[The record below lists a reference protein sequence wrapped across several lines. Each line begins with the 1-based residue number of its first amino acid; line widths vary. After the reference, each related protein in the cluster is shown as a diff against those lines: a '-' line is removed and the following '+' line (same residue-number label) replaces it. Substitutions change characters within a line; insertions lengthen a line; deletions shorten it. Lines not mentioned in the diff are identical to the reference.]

1 MRAFD
6 LNFARAAKIFDPNF
20 MRAGRKAARP
30 RGKILSGERVLR
42 GDEILNGGGILSDR
56 ALNVGEILSGSGI
69 FSSGEIWIDNKI
81 LKGCEILK
89 GVGILNDREILRGAE
104 VLNRMSRGGTRRGFS
119 RWVLRELRAEASP
132 LRLRR
137 KFQSANGSQT
147 DYKFKRA
154 IALQTDRK
162 FKMAVSLQTACKFKA
177 LMQKFH
183 RGSSAAAGLLRQKSS
198 SKIVLR
204 DCLKFQSLPYAIK
217 RLKFQGAMSE
227 MGGDSPSAP
236 LKFQI
241 SVTALLRLKFEGVP
255 NATLRLKFQGAI
267 ATAAFAARLKFG
279 SSSRAA
285 QKRKIRAQG
294 QGG

>member
-6 LNFARAAKIFDPNF
+6 LNFARAARIFDPNF
-20 MRAGRKAARP
+20 MRAGRKPARP
-30 RGKILSGERVLR
+30 RGKIPSGEKLLR

-56 ALNVGEILSGSGI
+56 ALNVGEILSGGI
-69 FSSGEIWIDNKI
+69 LNGGKFWIDNKI

-89 GVGILNDREILRGAE
+89 GVGILNDRKILRGAE

-137 KFQSANGSQT
+137 KFQSASGSQT

-154 IALQTDRK
+154 TALQTDRK
-162 FKMAVSLQTACKFKA
+162 FKMAVSLRVAYKFKTT
-177 LMQKFH
+177 MQKFH
-183 RGSSAAAGLLRQKSS
+183 RGSCAAVELLRQKSRS
-198 SKIVLR
+198 EVVPR
-204 DCLKFQSLPYAIK
+204 NCLKFQSPPYAIK

-227 MGGDSPSAP
+227 IGAGSPSAL

-241 SVTALLRLKFEGVP
+241 LVAAPSQLKFWGVP
-255 NATLRLKFQGAI
+255 NAILRLKFQSAVV
-267 ATAAFAARLKFG
+267 AVAAFARSKFRG
-279 SSSRAA
+279 LPRAA
-285 QKRKIRAQG
+285 QCRKIRAQG

>member
-6 LNFARAAKIFDPNF
+6 LNFARAARIFDPNF
-20 MRAGRKAARP
+20 MRAGRKPARP
-30 RGKILSGERVLR
+30 RDKILSGERLLR
-42 GDEILNGGGILSDR
+42 GDEILNIGWILSGL
-56 ALNVGEILSGSGI
+56 ALNIGKIHSGEILNDGK
-69 FSSGEIWIDNKI
+69 FWIDNKI

-89 GVGILNDREILRGAE
+89 SVGILNDRKILRGAE

-132 LRLRR
+132 LRLCH

-154 IALQTDRK
+154 VALQTDHK
-162 FKMAVSLQTACKFKA
+162 FKMAVSLRVACKFKT

-183 RGSSAAAGLLRQKSS
+183 RGFCAAAELLRQKSS
-198 SKIVLR
+198 SETMPRCI
-204 DCLKFQSLPYAIK
+204 KFQSPPYVLA

-227 MGGDSPSAP
+227 MSAGSPSVP

-241 SVTALLRLKFEGVP
+241 LVAALLQLKFRGVL
-255 NATLRLKFQGAI
+255 NAIMRLKFQS
-267 ATAAFAARLKFG
+267 AAVAEFARSKFKG
-279 SSSRAA
+279 SSRAA
-285 QKRKIRAQG
+285 QCREIRAQG